1 MIPFYTNSSRSKQP
15 ILEAKCLSW
24 TSGRY
29 LPVRENFSIWDMY
42 GTPAEINRKIN
53 VWFMFNVTKEDIKT
67 YISLLKENL
76 MEFHRKDQV

>member
-1 MIPFYTNSSRSKQP
+1 M
-15 ILEAKCLSW
+15 
-24 TSGRY
+24 
-29 LPVRENFSIWDMY
+29 D